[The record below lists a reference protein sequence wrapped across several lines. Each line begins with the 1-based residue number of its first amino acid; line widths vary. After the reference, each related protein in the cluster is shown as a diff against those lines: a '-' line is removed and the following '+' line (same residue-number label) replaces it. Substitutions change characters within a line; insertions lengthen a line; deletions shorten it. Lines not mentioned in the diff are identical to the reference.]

1 MKYFLID
8 LQVSLESGA
17 MIKRERIVP
26 APDKDT
32 AYDKFL
38 ADDTILK
45 IIRRSDGFKISLR
58 EVEGI

>member
-1 MKYFLID
+1 MKYFLIE
-8 LQVSLESGA
+8 LHVCLESGA
-17 MIKRERIVP
+17 MLKRERIVS

-38 ADDTILK
+38 ADDTILT
-45 IIRRSDGFKISLR
+45 IIRRSDSFKISLR

>member
-1 MKYFLID
+1 MKYFLIE
-8 LQVSLESGA
+8 LQVCLESGA
-17 MIKRERIVP
+17 MLKRERIVS
-26 APDKDT
+26 APDKDI

>member
-17 MIKRERIVP
+17 MLKRERIVS
-26 APDKDT
+26 APDKDI

>member
-17 MIKRERIVP
+17 MLKRERIVP
-26 APDKDT
+26 APDKDI